1 MCAWHLQRY
10 KDMNGE
16 VIRKDG
22 IVLLRELAAEVKN
35 FMDFKMNAVLVSN
48 FIINHFFSCMYIQC
62 SIQ

>member
-1 MCAWHLQRY
+1 MYVYVFDILQRY
-10 KDMNGE
+10 KDLSGE

-48 FIINHFFSCMYIQC
+48 VSFFFFSL
-62 SIQ
+62 